1 MTNVLQSVF
10 RLAIVTLGMVI
21 LFIAD
26 FTGWWCL
33 VGLLVIGLGGILIV
47 KSARE
52 EARAERREI
61 EIRRFDH
68 VQFKDDNDGPPKS
81 PWAE

>member
-1 MTNVLQSVF
+1 MTNVLQSVC

-33 VGLLVIGLGGILIV
+33 VGLLVIGLGGTLIV
-47 KSARE
+47 KSARAGGR
-52 EARAERREI
+52 EARRKAEI
-61 EIRRFDH
+61 QRFDH
-68 VQFKDDNDGPPKS
+68 VQFGDEGNPPPKS